1 MNHRSEVMKIRLTQ
15 SLDIWSFQNLTEY
28 EEAAN
33 GALAKP
39 LDFARGE
46 VP

>member
-1 MNHRSEVMKIRLTQ
+1 MNDRSEVMKIRLTQ
-15 SLDIWSFQNLTEY
+15 SLDIRGFQNLTED

-39 LDFARGE
+39 LVFARGE
-46 VP
+46 AP